1 MAKYK
6 VSLNGKIYEVEVE
19 KGEAILVDEYE
30 KVAPVAPTQAVPA
43 PAQVAPVAPVQ
54 NANASASAVKAP
66 LPGAVVAVKAQVG
79 QAVKAGDTIVVIE
92 AMKMEN
98 EIVAPVAGTVKAIY
112 VQKGAS
118 VQTDAPLFEIAQDKG
133 EL

>member
-1 MAKYK
+1 MKYK
-6 VSLNGKIYEVEVE
+6 VTLNDKVYEVEVE

-30 KVAPVAPTQAVPA
+30 RMAPVA
-43 PAQVAPVAPVQ
+43 APVAAPTAQATAPVAAAPT
-54 NANASASAVKAP
+54 ANASASAVKAP
-66 LPGAVVAVKAQVG
+66 LPGVVVAVKAQVG
-79 QAVKAGDTIVVIE
+79 QAVKAGEAVVVIE

-118 VQTDAPLFEIAQDKG
+118 VQTDAPLFEIA
-133 EL
+133 

>member
-19 KGEAILVDEYE
+19 KGEAILLDEYE
-30 KVAPVAPTQAVPA
+30 IVSPKAAPAPAPVASA
-43 PAQVAPVAPVQ
+43 PAA
-54 NANASASAVKAP
+54 ASAPASAPAVNAGESAVKAP
-66 LPGAVVAVKAQVG
+66 LPGVVVAVKAQVG
-79 QAVKAGDTIVVIE
+79 QAVKAGEAVVIIE

-118 VQTDAPLFEIAQDKG
+118 VQTDAPLFEIA
-133 EL
+133 

>member
-19 KGEAILVDEYE
+19 KGEAILLDEYE
-30 KVAPVAPTQAVPA
+30 IVSPKAAPAPAPVAAA
-43 PAQVAPVAPVQ
+43 PAA
-54 NANASASAVKAP
+54 ASAPASAPAVNAGESAVKAP
-66 LPGAVVAVKAQVG
+66 LPGVVVAVKAQVG
-79 QAVKAGDTIVVIE
+79 QAVKAGEAVVIIE

-118 VQTDAPLFEIAQDKG
+118 VQTDAPLFEIA
-133 EL
+133 

>member
-19 KGEAILVDEYE
+19 KGEAILLDEYDVACPQ
-30 KVAPVAPTQAVPA
+30 VAPAPQAS
-43 PAQVAPVAPVQ
+43 AQVAPAPQVASAPQVS
-54 NANASASAVKAP
+54 ASASAVKAP

-79 QAVKAGDTIVVIE
+79 QAVKAGDAIVIIE

-98 EIVAPVAGTVKAIY
+98 EIVAPTSGTIKALY
-112 VQKGAS
+112 VQKGSS
-118 VQTDAPLFEIAQDKG
+118 VQTDAPLFEIA
-133 EL
+133 

>member
-19 KGEAILVDEYE
+19 KGEAILVDEYDR
-30 KVAPVAPTQAVPA
+30 VAPVAPAQAVPA
-43 PAQVAPVAPVQ
+43 PAQSAPVAPVQ

-66 LPGAVVAVKAQVG
+66 LPGVVVGIKAQVG
-79 QAVKAGDTIVVIE
+79 QAVKAGEAIVIIE

-98 EIVAPVAGTVKAIY
+98 EIVAPVAGTIKAIY

-118 VQTDAPLFEIAQDKG
+118 VQTDAPLFELA
-133 EL
+133 

>member
-6 VSLNGKIYEVEVE
+6 VTLNDKVYEVEVE
-19 KGEAILVDEYE
+19 KGEAILVDEYDR
-30 KVAPVAPTQAVPA
+30 VAPVAPAQAVPA
-43 PAQVAPVAPVQ
+43 PAQSAPVAPVQ

-66 LPGAVVAVKAQVG
+66 LPGSVVAIKAQVG
-79 QAVKAGDTIVVIE
+79 QAVKAGDAIVIIE

-98 EIVAPVAGTVKAIY
+98 EIVAPVAGTIKAIY

-118 VQTDAPLFEIAQDKG
+118 VQTDAPLFELA
-133 EL
+133 

>member
-19 KGEAILVDEYE
+19 KGEAILLDEYE
-30 KVAPVAPTQAVPA
+30 IVSPKAAPAPAPVASAPAAAPA
-43 PAQVAPVAPVQ
+43 PASAPAI
-54 NANASASAVKAP
+54 NAGESAVKAP
-66 LPGAVVAVKAQVG
+66 LPGVVVAVKAQVG
-79 QAVKAGDTIVVIE
+79 QAVKAGEAVVIIE

-118 VQTDAPLFEIAQDKG
+118 VQTDAPLFEIA
-133 EL
+133 

>member
-19 KGEAILVDEYE
+19 KGEAILLDEYE
-30 KVAPVAPTQAVPA
+30 IVSPKAAPAPAPVASAPAAAPA
-43 PAQVAPVAPVQ
+43 PASAPAV
-54 NANASASAVKAP
+54 NAGESAVKAP
-66 LPGAVVAVKAQVG
+66 LPGVVVAVKAQVG
-79 QAVKAGDTIVVIE
+79 QAVKAGEAVVIIE

-118 VQTDAPLFEIAQDKG
+118 VQTDAPLFEIA
-133 EL
+133 